1 MRLPWRREPRPMSCE
16 EVGTVLQA
24 YLDDETDE
32 VATRRVAHHLEDCL
46 RCGMEVVTY
55 RRIKASLSRRELEL
69 DPASLARLQAFG
81 ERLAA
86 GKVDGGGGTTA
97 P

>member
-1 MRLPWRREPRPMSCE
+1 MSCA
-16 EVGTVLQA
+16 EVGAVLQA

-55 RRIKASLSRRELEL
+55 RRIKESLGRCGPDL
-69 DPASLARLQAFG
+69 DPASIARLRAFG

-86 GKVDGGGGTTA
+86 GQVDAAGG
-97 P
+97 